1 LYYNNYYI
9 CSVKKKQ
16 GRPKGEPT
24 TIYCVRHNAAIVK
37 RVKRMYGKRLQ
48 KIMQNTI
55 TNLDTETDGN

>member
-1 LYYNNYYI
+1 M
-9 CSVKKKQ
+9 KKKQ

-37 RVKRMYGKRLQ
+37 RVKRMYGRRLQ